1 MINEYDTKGL
11 RVNNFESH
19 HKAIESLSIVD
30 IVRIVDYVNE
40 LSTFIPSEN
49 EVLDYLEDIVE
60 PFGNITN
67 ELRTEAECP
76 HCGCYLFK
84 SDLPQYDYV
93 CAECDENFYECE
105 VK

>member
-1 MINEYDTKGL
+1 MVNEYDTKGL
-11 RVNNFESH
+11 RSNNFEAH

-40 LSTFIPSEN
+40 LCELIPFDN
-49 EVLDYLEDIVE
+49 EVLDYRQWILE
-60 PFGNITN
+60 PFAKITD
-67 ELRTEAECP
+67 ELRTEEECP
-76 HCGCYLFK
+76 KCGCYLFK
-84 SDLPQYDYV
+84 SDLPQYEYV

>member
-1 MINEYDTKGL
+1 MINEFDTPEL
-11 RVNNFESH
+11 RAGNFKAYQE
-19 HKAIESLSIVD
+19 AIEKLTIVHIID
-30 IVRIVDYVNE
+30 AVDYINE
-40 LSTFIPSEN
+40 LSTFIPQNN
-49 EVLDYLEDIVE
+49 EVLDYLEDIVKPLVDVIDE
-60 PFGNITN
+60 C
-67 ELRTEAECP
+67 RTDKECP